1 MKLSD
6 DDLEM
11 ARGIYE
17 MRIWCAFIFGGL
29 AVIASIVL
37 FIMAPFMKGDL
48 SGYYVGFGTI
58 LLVGGGIG
66 FGFGFYYI
74 VWPHIEKR
82 RNEKREQLKKAKE
95 KEEDEY

>member
-1 MKLSD
+1 MKLD
-6 DDLEM
+6 DDDMEI
-11 ARGIYE
+11 ARGWYE

-48 SGYYVGFGTI
+48 PGYYVGFGAI
-58 LLVGGGIG
+58 LLVSGGIG
-66 FGFGFYYI
+66 FGYGFSYI

-95 KEEDEY
+95 KEEDDY